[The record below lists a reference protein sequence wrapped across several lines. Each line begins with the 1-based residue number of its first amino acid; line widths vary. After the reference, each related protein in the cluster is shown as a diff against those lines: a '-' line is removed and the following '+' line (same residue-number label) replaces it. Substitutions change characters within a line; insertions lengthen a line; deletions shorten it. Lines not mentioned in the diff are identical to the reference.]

1 MPAQPDRRLP
11 RGAARW
17 VAVAASLAVH
27 SLLFLVV
34 IHGVVPRLPTR
45 TLTLIPVPTPDE
57 ARLVTLPSYRP
68 VPAPRPRG
76 VPRPLPATPLLVPVL
91 PDTALPPPVA
101 LRPDSVVLAR
111 RRGPAGRIGPAAGDG
126 RLWVRPLPMP
136 PRDLAARLAPSHVEL
151 VDSAVTAIV
160 QAYLD
165 SIAREPGA
173 DRVALP
179 DWTTTIDGRKFGLD
193 SRNIYIA
200 GLKIPAVVLAL
211 LPLPASGNQRNA
223 LDHSGQW
230 IAEDLRRA
238 AQRATSLE
246 EFKRAVRD
254 LRLEK
259 QRQKDLE
266 RAQRELPDS
275 TPPRGESE
283 RQR

>member
-1 MPAQPDRRLP
+1 MPAPPDLRAG

-17 VAVAASLAVH
+17 VAVAASLAIH

-34 IHGVVPRLPTR
+34 IHGVMPRLPAR
-45 TLTLIPVPTPDE
+45 RVMLIPVPIPDE
-57 ARLVTLPSYRP
+57 ARIVTLPSYRP
-68 VPAPRPRG
+68 VPVPSRRG
-76 VPRPLPATPLLVPVL
+76 LPAPVPQTPLLVPIL
-91 PDTALPPPVA
+91 PDTVLPPPVA
-101 LRPDSVVLAR
+101 VEPESVTAPR
-111 RRGPAGRIGPAAGDG
+111 RRGAVGRIGPAAGDG
-126 RLWVRPLPMP
+126 RLWVRPLPVP

-193 SRNIYIA
+193 ARNIYIA

-211 LPLPASGNQRNA
+211 LPLPSGGNQRNA

-238 AQRATSLE
+238 AQRATSLDD
-246 EFKRAVRD
+246 FKRAVRD

-266 RAQRELPDS
+266 RAQRERPDS
-275 TPPRGESE
+275 TAPVD
-283 RQR
+283 

>member
-1 MPAQPDRRLP
+1 MPAQPDRRP
-11 RGAARW
+11 SRGAARW

-34 IHGVVPRLPTR
+34 IRGVAPRLPTR

-57 ARLVTLPSYRP
+57 SRLVTLPSYRP

-76 VPRPLPATPLLVPVL
+76 VPHALPAAPLLVPVL

-101 LRPDSVVLAR
+101 LRPDSVAPAR

-165 SIAREPGA
+165 SIAREPGS

>member
-1 MPAQPDRRLP
+1 MPAPPDPRP
-11 RGAARW
+11 GRGAARW
-17 VAVAASLAVH
+17 VAVAVSVAVH

-34 IHGVVPRLPTR
+34 IDGVAPRLPLRRMTR
-45 TLTLIPVPTPDE
+45 SPVAIPDQ
-57 ARLVTLPSYRP
+57 ARMVTLPSFRP
-68 VPAPRPRG
+68 VPAPRTSG
-76 VPRPLPATPLLVPVL
+76 EPRPLPAEPLLVPSL
-91 PDTALPPPVA
+91 PDSQLPPRVA
-101 LRPDSVVLAR
+101 LLPDSVPADR

-126 RLWVRPLPMP
+126 RLWVRPLPVP

-160 QAYLD
+160 QGYLD

-211 LPLPASGNQRNA
+211 LPLPSGGNQRNA

-246 EFKRAVRD
+246 DFKRAVRD

-266 RAQRELPDS
+266 RAQRERPDS
-275 TPPRGESE
+275 TA
-283 RQR
+283 QAD

>member
-1 MPAQPDRRLP
+1 MPAPPDLRAG

-34 IHGVVPRLPTR
+34 IHGVMPRLPAR
-45 TLTLIPVPTPDE
+45 RVTLIPVPIPDE
-57 ARLVTLPSYRP
+57 ARIVTLPSYRP
-68 VPAPRPRG
+68 VPVPIRRG
-76 VPRPLPATPLLVPVL
+76 LPAPVPQTPLLVPIL
-91 PDTALPPPVA
+91 PDTVLPPPVA
-101 LRPDSVVLAR
+101 VEPESVPAPR
-111 RRGPAGRIGPAAGDG
+111 RRGAVGRIGPAAGDG
-126 RLWVRPLPMP
+126 RLWVRPLPVP

-193 SRNIYIA
+193 ARNIYIA

-211 LPLPASGNQRNA
+211 LPLPSGGNQRNA

-238 AQRATSLE
+238 AQRATSLDD
-246 EFKRAVRD
+246 FKRAVRD

-266 RAQRELPDS
+266 RAQRERPDS
-275 TPPRGESE
+275 TAPVD
-283 RQR
+283 

>member
-1 MPAQPDRRLP
+1 MPAPADQLP
-11 RGAARW
+11 GQGAARW

-45 TLTLIPVPTPDE
+45 AVTLIPVPIPDE
-57 ARLVTLPSYRP
+57 ARVVTLPSYRP
-68 VPAPRPRG
+68 VPVPVRRGLPAP
-76 VPRPLPATPLLVPVL
+76 VPATPLLVPVL
-91 PDTALPPPVA
+91 PDTVLPPPVA
-101 LRPDSVVLAR
+101 VQPESAMAPR
-111 RRGPAGRIGPAAGDG
+111 RRGTVGRIGPAAGDG
-126 RLWVRPLPMP
+126 RLWVRPLPVP

-211 LPLPASGNQRNA
+211 LPLPSGGNQRNA

-238 AQRATSLE
+238 AQRATSLDD
-246 EFKRAVRD
+246 FKRAVRD
-254 LRLEK
+254 LRQEK

-266 RAQRELPDS
+266 RAQRERPDS
-275 TPPRGESE
+275 TAPAD
-283 RQR
+283 

>member
-1 MPAQPDRRLP
+1 MPAPPDHRTGRW
-11 RGAARW
+11 AA
-17 VAVAASLAVH
+17 VAVSLAVH

-34 IHGVVPRLPTR
+34 IRGVAPRLPAR
-45 TLTLIPVPTPDE
+45 IVTLIPVPIPDE
-57 ARLVTLPSYRP
+57 SRMVMLPSYRP
-68 VPAPRPRG
+68 VPAPIRRG
-76 VPRPLPATPLLVPVL
+76 LPAPVPATPLLVPVL
-91 PDTALPPPVA
+91 PDSVLPPPVA
-101 LRPDSVVLAR
+101 VQPESVAVR
-111 RRGPAGRIGPAAGDG
+111 RRPGAAGRIGPAAGDG
-126 RLWVRPLPMP
+126 RLWVRPLPVP

-211 LPLPASGNQRNA
+211 LPLPSGGNQRNA

-238 AQRATSLE
+238 AQRATSLDD
-246 EFKRAVRD
+246 FKRAVRD
-254 LRLEK
+254 LRQEK

-266 RAQRELPDS
+266 RAQRERPDS
-275 TPPRGESE
+275 TAPAD
-283 RQR
+283 

>member
-1 MPAQPDRRLP
+1 MPQ
-11 RGAARW
+11 
-17 VAVAASLAVH
+17 
-27 SLLFLVV
+27 
-34 IHGVVPRLPTR
+34 
-45 TLTLIPVPTPDE
+45 
-57 ARLVTLPSYRP
+57 
-68 VPAPRPRG
+68 
-76 VPRPLPATPLLVPVL
+76 TPLLVPIL
-91 PDTALPPPVA
+91 PDTVLPPPVA
-101 LRPDSVVLAR
+101 VEPESVTAPR
-111 RRGPAGRIGPAAGDG
+111 RRGAVGRIGPAAGDG
-126 RLWVRPLPMP
+126 RLWVRPLPVP

-193 SRNIYIA
+193 ARNIYIA

-211 LPLPASGNQRNA
+211 LPLPSGGNQRNA

-238 AQRATSLE
+238 AQRATSLDD
-246 EFKRAVRD
+246 FKRAVRD

-266 RAQRELPDS
+266 RAQRERPDS
-275 TPPRGESE
+275 TAPVD
-283 RQR
+283 